1 MVNTDSSSCLTEED
15 TDSKVVV
22 FVVLFLLL
30 FFFFLFLSA
39 TQPFSGLESSV
50 MDKPNVPATT
60 PPIKN
65 GKFSDMTSN
74 MSSFSLLLLLLLML
88 MFADEDDDDEDDD
101 EAILFEIE
109 LRLAAVVAE
118 RCNLLSSPPLPL
130 SPPLKDVDVAD
141 ARMADEMTT
150 ISRFVL
156 REEK

>member
-1 MVNTDSSSCLTEED
+1 MVNTDSSSCLN
-15 TDSKVVV
+15 SKVVV

-74 MSSFSLLLLLLLML
+74 MSSFSLLLLLLLL
-88 MFADEDDDDEDDD
+88 MFADEDDDDDDD
-101 EAILFEIE
+101 DAILFEIE

-118 RCNLLSSPPLPL
+118 RCNLLSSPPIPL
-130 SPPLKDVDVAD
+130 SPPLKDVDVDD

-150 ISRFVL
+150 ISRFVFA
-156 REEK
+156 

>member
-1 MVNTDSSSCLTEED
+1 MVNTDSSSCLTD
-15 TDSKVVV
+15 TDAKVVV

-74 MSSFSLLLLLLLML
+74 MSSFSLLLLLLMKL
-88 MFADEDDDDEDDD
+88 MFADEDDDDDDD
-101 EAILFEIE
+101 DAILFEIE

-118 RCNLLSSPPLPL
+118 RCNLLSSPPIPL
-130 SPPLKDVDVAD
+130 SPPLKDVDVDD
-141 ARMADEMTT
+141 ARMAEMTT
-150 ISRFVL
+150 ISRFVFA
-156 REEK
+156 

>member
-1 MVNTDSSSCLTEED
+1 MVNTDSSSCLN
-15 TDSKVVV
+15 SKVVV

-74 MSSFSLLLLLLLML
+74 MSSFSLLLLLLLLL
-88 MFADEDDDDEDDD
+88 MFADEDDDDDDD
-101 EAILFEIE
+101 DAILFEIE

-118 RCNLLSSPPLPL
+118 RCNLLSSPPIPL
-130 SPPLKDVDVAD
+130 SPPLKDVDVDD
-141 ARMADEMTT
+141 ARMAEMTT
-150 ISRFVL
+150 ISRFVFA
-156 REEK
+156 

>member
-1 MVNTDSSSCLTEED
+1 MVNTDSSSCLN
-15 TDSKVVV
+15 SKVVV

-74 MSSFSLLLLLLLML
+74 MSSFSLLLLLLLM
-88 MFADEDDDDEDDD
+88 FADEDDDDDDD
-101 EAILFEIE
+101 DAILFEIE
-109 LRLAAVVAE
+109 LRLEAVVAE
-118 RCNLLSSPPLPL
+118 RCNLLSSPPIPL
-130 SPPLKDVDVAD
+130 SPPIKDVDVDD
-141 ARMADEMTT
+141 ARMAEMTT
-150 ISRFVL
+150 ISRFVFA
-156 REEK
+156 

>member
-1 MVNTDSSSCLTEED
+1 MVNTDSSSCLTD
-15 TDSKVVV
+15 TDAKVVV

-30 FFFFLFLSA
+30 FFFLFLSA

-74 MSSFSLLLLLLLML
+74 MSSFSLLLLLLLLLM
-88 MFADEDDDDEDDD
+88 MFADEDDDDDDD
-101 EAILFEIE
+101 DAILFEIE

-118 RCNLLSSPPLPL
+118 RCNLLSSPPIPL
-130 SPPLKDVDVAD
+130 SPPLKDVDVDD
-141 ARMADEMTT
+141 ARMADADEMTT
-150 ISRFVL
+150 ISRSVFA
-156 REEK
+156 

>member
-1 MVNTDSSSCLTEED
+1 MVNTDSSSCLTD
-15 TDSKVVV
+15 TDAKVVV

-65 GKFSDMTSN
+65 GKFSMTSN
-74 MSSFSLLLLLLLML
+74 MSSFSLLLLLLLL
-88 MFADEDDDDEDDD
+88 MFADEDDDDDDD
-101 EAILFEIE
+101 DDAILFEIK

-118 RCNLLSSPPLPL
+118 RCNLLSSPPIPL
-130 SPPLKDVDVAD
+130 SPPLKDVDVDD
-141 ARMADEMTT
+141 ARMAEMTT
-150 ISRFVL
+150 ISRFVFA
-156 REEK
+156 

>member
-1 MVNTDSSSCLTEED
+1 
-15 TDSKVVV
+15 
-22 FVVLFLLL
+22 
-30 FFFFLFLSA
+30 
-39 TQPFSGLESSV
+39 

-74 MSSFSLLLLLLLML
+74 MSSFSLLLLLML
-88 MFADEDDDDEDDD
+88 MFADEDDDDDDD
-101 EAILFEIE
+101 AILFEIE

-118 RCNLLSSPPLPL
+118 RCNLLSSPPIPL
-130 SPPLKDVDVAD
+130 SPPLKDVDVDD
-141 ARMADEMTT
+141 ARMAEEMTT

>member
-1 MVNTDSSSCLTEED
+1 MVNTDSSSCLN
-15 TDSKVVV
+15 SKVVV

-74 MSSFSLLLLLLLML
+74 MSSFSLLLLML
-88 MFADEDDDDEDDD
+88 MFADEDDDDDDD
-101 EAILFEIE
+101 DDAILFEIE
-109 LRLAAVVAE
+109 LRLEAVVAE
-118 RCNLLSSPPLPL
+118 RCNLLSSPPIPL
-130 SPPLKDVDVAD
+130 SPPLKDVDVDD
-141 ARMADEMTT
+141 ARMAEMTT
-150 ISRFVL
+150 ISRFVFA
-156 REEK
+156 

>member
-1 MVNTDSSSCLTEED
+1 
-15 TDSKVVV
+15 
-22 FVVLFLLL
+22 
-30 FFFFLFLSA
+30 
-39 TQPFSGLESSV
+39 

-88 MFADEDDDDEDDD
+88 MFADEDDDDDDD
-101 EAILFEIE
+101 AILFEIE

-118 RCNLLSSPPLPL
+118 RCNLLSSPPIPL
-130 SPPLKDVDVAD
+130 SPPLKDVDVDD

-150 ISRFVL
+150 ISRFVFA
-156 REEK
+156 

>member
-1 MVNTDSSSCLTEED
+1 MVNTDSSSCLN
-15 TDSKVVV
+15 SKVVV

-74 MSSFSLLLLLLLML
+74 MSSFSLLLLLLML
-88 MFADEDDDDEDDD
+88 MFADEDDDDDDD
-101 EAILFEIE
+101 AILFEIE

-118 RCNLLSSPPLPL
+118 RCNLLSSPPIPL
-130 SPPLKDVDVAD
+130 SPPLKDVDVDD
-141 ARMADEMTT
+141 ARMAEMTT
-150 ISRFVL
+150 ISRFVFA
-156 REEK
+156 

>member
-22 FVVLFLLL
+22 FVVLFVLL

-118 RCNLLSSPPLPL
+118 RCNLLSSPPIPL
-130 SPPLKDVDVAD
+130 SPPLKDVDVDD

-150 ISRFVL
+150 ISRFVFA
-156 REEK
+156 

>member
-1 MVNTDSSSCLTEED
+1 MVNTDSSSCLN
-15 TDSKVVV
+15 SKVVV

-74 MSSFSLLLLLLLML
+74 MSSFSLLLLLLLL
-88 MFADEDDDDEDDD
+88 MFADEDDDDDDD
-101 EAILFEIE
+101 DDDAILFEIE

-118 RCNLLSSPPLPL
+118 RCNLLSSPPIPL
-130 SPPLKDVDVAD
+130 SPPLKDVDVDD
-141 ARMADEMTT
+141 ARMAEMTT
-150 ISRFVL
+150 ISRFVFA
-156 REEK
+156 

>member
-1 MVNTDSSSCLTEED
+1 MVNTDSSSCLTD
-15 TDSKVVV
+15 TDAKVVV

-74 MSSFSLLLLLLLML
+74 MSSFSLLLLLLLMML
-88 MFADEDDDDEDDD
+88 MFADEDDDDDDD
-101 EAILFEIE
+101 AILFEIE

-118 RCNLLSSPPLPL
+118 RCNLLSSPPIPL
-130 SPPLKDVDVAD
+130 SPPLKDVDVDD
-141 ARMADEMTT
+141 ARMAEMTT
-150 ISRFVL
+150 ISRFVFA
-156 REEK
+156 

>member
-22 FVVLFLLL
+22 FVVLFVLL

-65 GKFSDMTSN
+65 GKFSDITSN
-74 MSSFSLLLLLLLML
+74 MSSFSLLLLLLML
-88 MFADEDDDDEDDD
+88 MFADEDDDEDD
-101 EAILFEIE
+101 AILFEIE

-118 RCNLLSSPPLPL
+118 RCNLLSSPPIPL
-130 SPPLKDVDVAD
+130 SPPIKDVDADD

>member
-1 MVNTDSSSCLTEED
+1 MVNTDSSSCLN
-15 TDSKVVV
+15 SKVVV

-65 GKFSDMTSN
+65 GKFSMTSN
-74 MSSFSLLLLLLLML
+74 MSSFSLLLLLLLMML
-88 MFADEDDDDEDDD
+88 MFADEDDDDDDD
-101 EAILFEIE
+101 DDAILFEIE

-118 RCNLLSSPPLPL
+118 RCNLLSSPPIPL
-130 SPPLKDVDVAD
+130 SPPLKDVDVDD
-141 ARMADEMTT
+141 ARMADADEMTT
-150 ISRFVL
+150 ISRSVFA
-156 REEK
+156 

>member
-15 TDSKVVV
+15 TDAKVVV

-50 MDKPNVPATT
+50 MDKPNVPAST

-74 MSSFSLLLLLLLML
+74 MSSFSLLLLLSMML
-88 MFADEDDDDEDDD
+88 MFADEDDDDDDD
-101 EAILFEIE
+101 DAILFEIE

-118 RCNLLSSPPLPL
+118 RCNLLSSPPIPL
-130 SPPLKDVDVAD
+130 SPPLKDVDVDD
-141 ARMADEMTT
+141 ARMAEMTT
-150 ISRFVL
+150 ISRFVFA
-156 REEK
+156 

>member
-1 MVNTDSSSCLTEED
+1 MVNTDSSSCLN
-15 TDSKVVV
+15 SKVVV

-74 MSSFSLLLLLLLML
+74 MSSFSLLLLLLLLL
-88 MFADEDDDDEDDD
+88 MFADEDDDDDDD
-101 EAILFEIE
+101 DDDAILFEIE

-130 SPPLKDVDVAD
+130 SPPLKDVDVDD
-141 ARMADEMTT
+141 ARMAEMTT
-150 ISRFVL
+150 ISRFVFA
-156 REEK
+156 

>member
-15 TDSKVVV
+15 TDAKVVV

-30 FFFFLFLSA
+30 FFFLFLSA

-74 MSSFSLLLLLLLML
+74 MSSFSLLLLLLLMML
-88 MFADEDDDDEDDD
+88 MFADEDDDDDDD
-101 EAILFEIE
+101 AILFEIE

-118 RCNLLSSPPLPL
+118 RCNLLSSPPIPL
-130 SPPLKDVDVAD
+130 SPPLKDVDVDD

-150 ISRFVL
+150 ISRFVFA
-156 REEK
+156 

>member
-1 MVNTDSSSCLTEED
+1 
-15 TDSKVVV
+15 
-22 FVVLFLLL
+22 
-30 FFFFLFLSA
+30 
-39 TQPFSGLESSV
+39 

-88 MFADEDDDDEDDD
+88 MFSDEDDDDEDDD

-118 RCNLLSSPPLPL
+118 RCNLLSSPPIPL
-130 SPPLKDVDVAD
+130 SPPLKDVDVDD
-141 ARMADEMTT
+141 ARMADADEMTT
-150 ISRFVL
+150 ISRFVFA
-156 REEK
+156 

>member
-1 MVNTDSSSCLTEED
+1 MVNTDSSSCLN
-15 TDSKVVV
+15 SKVVV

-50 MDKPNVPATT
+50 MDKPNDPATT

-74 MSSFSLLLLLLLML
+74 MSSFSLLLLLLLL
-88 MFADEDDDDEDDD
+88 MFADEDDDDDDD
-101 EAILFEIE
+101 AILFEIE

-118 RCNLLSSPPLPL
+118 RCNLLSSPPIPL
-130 SPPLKDVDVAD
+130 SPPLKDVDVDD
-141 ARMADEMTT
+141 ARMAEMTT
-150 ISRFVL
+150 ISRFVFA
-156 REEK
+156 

>member
-1 MVNTDSSSCLTEED
+1 MVNTDSSSCLTD
-15 TDSKVVV
+15 TDAKVVV

-60 PPIKN
+60 PPIKI

-74 MSSFSLLLLLLLML
+74 MSSFSLLLLLSMML
-88 MFADEDDDDEDDD
+88 MFADEDDDDDDD
-101 EAILFEIE
+101 DAILFEIE

-118 RCNLLSSPPLPL
+118 RCNLLSSPPIPL
-130 SPPLKDVDVAD
+130 SPPLKDVDVDD
-141 ARMADEMTT
+141 ARMADADEMTT
-150 ISRFVL
+150 ISRSVFA
-156 REEK
+156 

>member
-1 MVNTDSSSCLTEED
+1 MVNTDSSSCLN
-15 TDSKVVV
+15 SKVVV

-74 MSSFSLLLLLLLML
+74 MSSFSLLLLLL
-88 MFADEDDDDEDDD
+88 MFADEDDDDDDD
-101 EAILFEIE
+101 DAILFEIE

-118 RCNLLSSPPLPL
+118 RCNLLSSPPIPL
-130 SPPLKDVDVAD
+130 SPPLKDVDVDD
-141 ARMADEMTT
+141 ARMAEMTT
-150 ISRFVL
+150 ISRFVFA
-156 REEK
+156 

>member
-1 MVNTDSSSCLTEED
+1 MVNTDSSSCLN
-15 TDSKVVV
+15 SKVVV

-74 MSSFSLLLLLLLML
+74 MSSFSLLLLLL
-88 MFADEDDDDEDDD
+88 MFADEDDDDDDD
-101 EAILFEIE
+101 DAILFEIE
-109 LRLAAVVAE
+109 LRLEAVVAE
-118 RCNLLSSPPLPL
+118 RCNLLSSPPIPL
-130 SPPLKDVDVAD
+130 SPPIKDVDVDD
-141 ARMADEMTT
+141 ARMAEMTT
-150 ISRFVL
+150 ISRFVFA
-156 REEK
+156 

>member
-1 MVNTDSSSCLTEED
+1 MVNTDSSSCLN
-15 TDSKVVV
+15 SKVVV

-74 MSSFSLLLLLLLML
+74 MSSFSLLLLLLL
-88 MFADEDDDDEDDD
+88 
-101 EAILFEIE
+101 
-109 LRLAAVVAE
+109 
-118 RCNLLSSPPLPL
+118 C
-130 SPPLKDVDVAD
+130 VDVC
-141 ARMADEMTT
+141 R
-150 ISRFVL
+150 RG
-156 REEK
+156 

>member
-1 MVNTDSSSCLTEED
+1 MVNTDSSSCLTD
-15 TDSKVVV
+15 TDAKVVV

-74 MSSFSLLLLLLLML
+74 MSSFSLLLLLLLLMML
-88 MFADEDDDDEDDD
+88 MFADEDDDDDDD
-101 EAILFEIE
+101 AILFEIE

-118 RCNLLSSPPLPL
+118 RCNLLSSPPIPL
-130 SPPLKDVDVAD
+130 SPPLKDVDVDD

-150 ISRFVL
+150 ISRFVFA
-156 REEK
+156 

>member
-1 MVNTDSSSCLTEED
+1 MVNTDSSSCLTD
-15 TDSKVVV
+15 TDAKVVV

-39 TQPFSGLESSV
+39 TKPFSGLESSV

-74 MSSFSLLLLLLLML
+74 MSSFSLLLLLLLMML
-88 MFADEDDDDEDDD
+88 MFADEDDDDDDD
-101 EAILFEIE
+101 DAILFEIE

-118 RCNLLSSPPLPL
+118 RCNLLSSPPIPL
-130 SPPLKDVDVAD
+130 SPPLKDVDVDD
-141 ARMADEMTT
+141 ARMADADEMTT
-150 ISRFVL
+150 ISRSVFA
-156 REEK
+156 

>member
-1 MVNTDSSSCLTEED
+1 MVNTDSSSCLTD
-15 TDSKVVV
+15 TDVKVVV

-74 MSSFSLLLLLLLML
+74 MSSFSLLLLLLMKL
-88 MFADEDDDDEDDD
+88 MFADEDDDDDDD
-101 EAILFEIE
+101 DAILFEIE

-118 RCNLLSSPPLPL
+118 RCNLLSSPPIPL
-130 SPPLKDVDVAD
+130 SPPLKDVDVDD
-141 ARMADEMTT
+141 ARMAEMTT
-150 ISRFVL
+150 ISRFVFA
-156 REEK
+156 

>member
-1 MVNTDSSSCLTEED
+1 MVNTDSSSCLN
-15 TDSKVVV
+15 SKVVV

-74 MSSFSLLLLLLLML
+74 MSSFSLLLLLLMML
-88 MFADEDDDDEDDD
+88 MFADEDDDDDDD
-101 EAILFEIE
+101 DAILFEIE

-118 RCNLLSSPPLPL
+118 RCNLLSSPPIPL
-130 SPPLKDVDVAD
+130 SPPLKDVDVDD
-141 ARMADEMTT
+141 ARMADADEMTT
-150 ISRFVL
+150 ISRFVFA
-156 REEK
+156 